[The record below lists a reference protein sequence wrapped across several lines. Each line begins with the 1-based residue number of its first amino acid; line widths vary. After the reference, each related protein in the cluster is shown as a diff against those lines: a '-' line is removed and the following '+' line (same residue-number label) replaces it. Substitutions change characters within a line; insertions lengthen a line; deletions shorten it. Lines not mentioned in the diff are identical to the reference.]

1 MHKYYSRMTTIAI
14 AMLLITS
21 LLFAQDSYKLE
32 YKYQKGNIHRFKHVS
47 TSNITQE
54 MMGKEMKMTNVS
66 DMTVRVEIENVDKD
80 GATAIIISF
89 DSAKNMIK
97 SPMMDS
103 TMILDKL
110 IGKKTRII
118 LSKLGNILKREVI
131 DTVKD
136 EGMMGGAGQ
145 RSTTK
150 IAEFPEKAIKF
161 GDKWKST
168 DVDTIESMGGKIIH
182 TTDMEYTLIGKEKQ
196 QEHDCLKIDYIGTTS
211 DTGKMMMGGMELF
224 VEGSGK
230 VKGTMYFDL
239 KLGLTVLDDSSIEN
253 EQTMAVTGQ
262 QNMTIPMS
270 VSTKSARTLLENNK

>member
-1 MHKYYSRMTTIAI
+1 
-14 AMLLITS
+14 
-21 LLFAQDSYKLE
+21 
-32 YKYQKGNIHRFKHVS
+32 
-47 TSNITQE
+47 
-54 MMGKEMKMTNVS
+54 MKMTNVS
-66 DMTVRVEIENVDKD
+66 DMTVRIEIENVDKD
-80 GATAIIISF
+80 GATAMIISL
-89 DSAKNMIK
+89 DSAKNVIK

-118 LSKLGNILKREVI
+118 VAKLGNILKREVI

-161 GDKWKST
+161 GDKWKSM

-182 TTDMEYTLIGKEKQ
+182 TTDMEYTLVRKDKK
-196 QEHDCLKIDYIGTTS
+196 QEHDCLKIDYTGTTS

-239 KLGLTVLDDSSIEN
+239 KLGLIVLDESSIEN

-262 QNMTIPMS
+262 QSMTIPMS
-270 VSTKSARTLLENNK
+270 VSTKSTRTLLENNK